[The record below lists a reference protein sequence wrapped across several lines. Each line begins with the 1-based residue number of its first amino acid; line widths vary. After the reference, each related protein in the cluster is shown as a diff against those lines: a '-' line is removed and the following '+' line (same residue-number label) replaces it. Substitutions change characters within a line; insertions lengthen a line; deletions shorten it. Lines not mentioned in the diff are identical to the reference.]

1 MSQTSREDQVWLLHG
16 LTGSE
21 CGILK
26 FGNGRLSFT
35 ADDGRRVFDAAPSEL
50 KDVKYPFL
58 SAGAGVNFKIGS
70 ESYRLSFIQ
79 PSNTSL
85 GEYASIPDAR
95 ALGKAWKPILESG
108 AS

>member
-1 MSQTSREDQVWLLHG
+1 MNQISREDRVWLLHG

-21 CGILK
+21 SGVLK
-26 FGNGRLSFT
+26 LNRGRLSFVT
-35 ADDGRRVFDAAPSEL
+35 DAGRQVFDAALSEL
-50 KDVKYPFL
+50 KGVKYPLL
-58 SAGAGVNFKIGS
+58 SAGAGVNFEIGS
-70 ESYRLSFIQ
+70 EKYRVSFIQ
-79 PSNTSL
+79 PGNTAM